1 MDWDGLGAFVAV
13 AEEGSFTAGAA
24 RLGWPKSTV
33 SRRIAALEDGLG
45 VRLLHRT
52 TRRVDLTPT
61 GRELLERVGPHVS
74 ALERVG
80 REGLRAGPDGTL
92 RVTATPE
99 LGAVLLSEAVARA
112 VTAMPSLSVEARL
125 TTDVVDLVGEGFD
138 LALRFMGGPLPD
150 DPHLTA
156 SRIGAV
162 ALILVGSPR
171 YLARAG
177 APRDVEALGE
187 HVLVAVEAM
196 EALVPV
202 PAARRV
208 RSDDMAFV
216 RAAVRAG
223 AGVGIVPDFFVA
235 DELSAGELVRVLPQW
250 STWSGTV
257 WLVAA
262 HGGTPPARVTAF
274 REILLDLLARTRLLG
289 G

>member
-1 MDWDGLGAFVAV
+1 MDWEALGAFVAV
-13 AEEGSFTAGAA
+13 AEAGSFTAGAA
-24 RLGWPKSTV
+24 RVGRPKSTV
-33 SRRIAALEDGLG
+33 SRHVADLEASLG

-52 TRRVDLTPT
+52 TRRVDLTPS
-61 GRELLERVGPHVS
+61 GRELLERVGPHVA

-92 RVTATPE
+92 RITATPE
-99 LGAVLLSEAVARA
+99 LGQVLLSEAVARA
-112 VTAMPSLSVEARL
+112 VTTLPSLSVEARL
-125 TTDVVDLVGEGFD
+125 TADVVDLVGEGFD

-162 ALILVGSPR
+162 GLILVASPR

-177 APRDVEALGE
+177 TPPDVEALAE
-187 HVLVAVEAM
+187 HVVVAVEAM
-196 EALVPV
+196 EGLVPV

-208 RSDDMAFV
+208 RSDDMGFV
-216 RAAVRAG
+216 RASVRAG
-223 AGVGIVPDFFVA
+223 AGVGIVPDFFVS
-235 DELSAGELVRVLPQW
+235 DDLSAGELVRVLPTW

-274 REILLDLLARTRLLG
+274 REILLDLLGRSRLLG
-289 G
+289 